1 MILLEVGYQAGQ
13 HELLSDTFLKT
24 FSQEIKLQVKDTYK
38 KIENHRK
45 DIKVLQNKL
54 DKAYRNLEKSK
65 MKYVK
70 HHADWQLSKE
80 ALKNAEAEG
89 TTSKNEIEKMNLIA
103 ATKRQHV
110 EDYKGEYA
118 QQLVKTNQSQ
128 SEYFNSELPAVLDS
142 LQILSQ
148 NNCQFLKRIFSN
160 CVGAEKEAAFIIS
173 KCHEEIENVIHN
185 ISAEEDTV
193 RVIEKYKT
201 GKIPPLDLQFDDLS
215 DGHMQF
221 DGPGEIDSEKVKK
234 EQNEER
240 DGNLYQKKRD
250 LEKKIKDQQILV
262 GKGKIIVKQSLS
274 KSSHPCFRSERS
286 CR

>member
-65 MKYVK
+65 MNYVK
-70 HHADWQLSKE
+70 HHADLQLSKE
-80 ALKNAEAEG
+80 ASKNAEAEG
-89 TTSKNEIEKMNLIA
+89 TTSMNEIEKMNLIA

-148 NNCQFLKRIFSN
+148 NNCQFFKRILFFSN

-221 DGPGEIDSEKVKK
+221 DDFNGGRDS
-234 EQNEER
+234 
-240 DGNLYQKKRD
+240 NLYQKKRD
-250 LEKKIKDQQILV
+250 LTKKIKDQQIMV
-262 GKGKIIVKQSLS
+262 GRGKIIVKN
-274 KSSHPCFRSERS
+274 SSS
-286 CR
+286 